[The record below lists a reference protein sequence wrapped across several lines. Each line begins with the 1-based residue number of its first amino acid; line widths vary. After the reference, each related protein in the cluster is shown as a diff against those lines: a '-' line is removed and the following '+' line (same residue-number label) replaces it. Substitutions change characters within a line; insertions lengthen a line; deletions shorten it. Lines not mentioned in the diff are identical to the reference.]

1 MQSNLTLSSRFSG
14 PQNSKDS
21 HKVSNPFKPPIY
33 NSLTSSHGPMGEGVH
48 RQNSINLHQNR
59 QLEMGRYLSQ
69 KENSSIASNS
79 CPQPSRK
86 SCPSTQSGVLS
97 AGSQGRYSCMSGD
110 SQDNSS
116 RSSSNNYK
124 ADRFIPFRGTQEN
137 FFEEFMMN
145 NDPFHESKKRSR
157 KSAMEVGAS

>member
-1 MQSNLTLSSRFSG
+1 
-14 PQNSKDS
+14 
-21 HKVSNPFKPPIY
+21 
-33 NSLTSSHGPMGEGVH
+33 
-48 RQNSINLHQNR
+48 
-59 QLEMGRYLSQ
+59 
-69 KENSSIASNS
+69 
-79 CPQPSRK
+79 
-86 SCPSTQSGVLS
+86 
-97 AGSQGRYSCMSGD
+97 MSGD